1 MEITPITNINKKKG
15 LSHYLAVFLYK
26 TGGATELL
34 IVVLVWFF
42 IFKDGLIS
50 VELTKG
56 EMITYLVTGNI
67 IGFITGYLLERM
79 VVLGIAGDD
88 SGLLIHRPLKFF
100 SKIFVN
106 GFGRNFVPFIMVII
120 FNLGIL
126 YYFKESLVV
135 NYEKMHLLVIFLMVL
150 LAFVTEVLFAY
161 LLRFFVFWFFETSD
175 RYNILIRFK
184 KMISG
189 NYFPL
194 NFLPAVFVNI
204 SMIMP
209 FSYAFYVPTQLYLKK
224 ISLYDG
230 YFGLVIQ
237 LGWVFLLYGLIRFV
251 WIRKLN
257 KQQALDKQEE
267 EI

>member
-1 MEITPITNINKKKG
+1 MEIKPIANITEKKG
-15 LSHYLAVFLYK
+15 LPHYLAVFLYK
-26 TGGATELL
+26 TGGAAELL
-34 IVVLVWFF
+34 IVVLVWVF

-79 VVLGIAGDD
+79 VVSGIVGDD
-88 SGLLIHRPLKFF
+88 SNLLIHRPVKFF
-100 SKIFVN
+100 SKIFIN
-106 GFGRNFVPFIMVII
+106 GFGRNFIPFVLVII

-135 NYEKMHLLVIFLMVL
+135 NFEMMYLLVIFTMVFF
-150 LAFVTEVLFAY
+150 AFVTEVLFAY
-161 LLRFFVFWFFETSD
+161 LLRMFVFWFFESND

-194 NFLPAVFVNI
+194 NFLPPFFVGL
-204 SMIMP
+204 SFVMP

-224 ISLYDG
+224 MNLSDG
-230 YFGLVIQ
+230 CFGLIIQ
-237 LGWVFLLYGLIRFV
+237 TGWIILLYSLIRYI
-251 WIRKLN
+251 WLRKFN
-257 KQQALDKQEE
+257 KQQVT
-267 EI
+267 I